1 MRSLWKKLR
10 LTRPRK
16 ETTTVQGYDHPQT
29 NIVGTMRT
37 KTIAHL
43 IIDWLR
49 RQSRNVVKRPFI

>member
-1 MRSLWKKLR
+1 MRSLWQKLK

-16 ETTTVQGYDHPQT
+16 ETVTIQSYDRPQT
-29 NIVGTMRT
+29 ETEGTMRT

-49 RQSRNVVKRPFI
+49 RQSRNNVDMEN